1 MSLSVNLCAQV
12 GQDGCYDFHSC
23 SCQLAGD
30 ELEAADH
37 IAMELIPAPPTSAD
51 HTLFMSSLKESCARD
66 HVISR
71 RDDTRVK
78 GDEHTRSVP
87 VAACALDENASP
99 DPHPTPTMVFLSSD
113 GSLCISVL
121 DGEGCGS
128 SYHVPAGVGG
138 ATLEDTTARILEK
151 RSNSSSLHSDSVCS
165 SSVTSHVTV
174 NRTDLKSLQEKV
186 GVANDQC
193 NDWIL

>member
-1 MSLSVNLCAQV
+1 MLLSVNLCAQV

-30 ELEAADH
+30 ELEAAGH
-37 IAMELIPAPPTSAD
+37 IVMELIPAPPTSAD

-99 DPHPTPTMVFLSSD
+99 DPHPTPTMVFFS
-113 GSLCISVL
+113 
-121 DGEGCGS
+121 
-128 SYHVPAGVGG
+128 
-138 ATLEDTTARILEK
+138 
-151 RSNSSSLHSDSVCS
+151 SVCS
-165 SSVTSHVTV
+165 YFIRSSFL
-174 NRTDLKSLQEKV
+174 RLQDHPGAAMDHYV
-186 GVANDQC
+186 SVYWMVRGVAHPITCQPV
-193 NDWIL
+193 WVGLH